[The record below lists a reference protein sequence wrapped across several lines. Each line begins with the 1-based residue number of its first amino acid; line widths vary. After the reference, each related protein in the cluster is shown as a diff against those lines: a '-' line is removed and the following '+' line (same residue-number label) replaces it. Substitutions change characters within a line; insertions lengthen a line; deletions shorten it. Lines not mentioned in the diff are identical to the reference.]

1 MTTLSRILVQL
12 TGTGVVGGGQSS
24 FHVPNGEEATAIAAL
39 ATFYGVVAANSP
51 DNVTFSIP
59 NSGVTI
65 DDTTGDVNGAWSG
78 GTSPTPFT
86 GAATTGFQMGV
97 GARVRWN
104 TPGTRNGRHV
114 IGPTFLVPLASSA
127 YTTDGFLLPAVSSAL
142 SGAAMA
148 LLAAQEFLILSR
160 PTGPLPDGA
169 SWTAVA
175 GTVPLNVSWLRS
187 RRT

>member
-1 MTTLSRILVQL
+1 MTTLSRILVVL
-12 TGTGVVGGGQSS
+12 SGTGVVGGGQSS
-24 FHVPNGEEATAIAAL
+24 FHVPVGDEATAIAAL
-39 ATFYGVVAANSP
+39 STFYGVVAGNSP

-65 DDTTGDVNGAWSG
+65 DDASGDVDGAWAG

-86 GAATTGFQMGV
+86 GASSGGFQMGV
-97 GARVRWN
+97 GCRVRWN

-114 IGPTFLVPLASSA
+114 IGTTFLCPLASSA
-127 YTTDGFLLPAVSSAL
+127 FTTDGFLLGTVQAAL
-142 SGAAMA
+142 QTAANA
-148 LLAAQEFLILSR
+148 LLAAQEFRILSR
-160 PTGPLPDGA
+160 PTGPLPDGT
-169 SWTAVA
+169 SWVAVA